1 MREIKFRAWDKEEKK
16 MLSVMELGFS
26 FNVDKYNYLAYAD
39 LDGRWGRAILTPN
52 GGKQSY
58 SWSGQRREAEQI
70 EIMQYTGLL
79 DKNGKEIYEG
89 DIVVGYFND
98 QNDRDAKTNPMK
110 VVWGH
115 SAFGLEYADTRSAP
129 GLFSWRE
136 LEIIGNIYENPELL
150 ENK

>member
-1 MREIKFRAWDKEEKK
+1 MNNRKYKFRAWDKEEKK

-79 DKNGKEIYEG
+79 DKNEVEIYEG
-89 DIVVGYFND
+89 DIVNLSSWEPSIYQIAFDRGAFYLAKSDLEEVGD
-98 QNDRDAKTNPMK
+98 IK
-110 VVWGH
+110 
-115 SAFGLEYADTRSAP
+115 YAEKS
-129 GLFSWRE
+129 E
-136 LEIIGNIYENPELL
+136 VIGNIYENPELL
-150 ENK
+150 ETK